1 MFRMSEQNLP
11 ITMRDTAFASSTWE
25 DSDDAFS
32 LPDGDLY
39 SLAGAMR
46 RHRVTLDST
55 TLIVTD
61 ADVDDEEFDS
71 APEEEEEEGDGDDFP
86 DKYDEILNY
95 YDDDGDVPAE
105 VKEPFHEGDNDNST
119 CHHQHHEV
127 GGDDSAEDESSSS
140 DCSSEEEDE
149 EDDEELNDDQA
160 EEGVEEEEEEEEVS
174 GEEAEEEEENE
185 DSADEAE
192 EEESED
198 DAEVQADEDGSI
210 SEYETDED
218 SLDACPDPSD
228 DESSCSSVPPHIL
241 HGDDGDRRHELFL
254 PVDVSP
260 STESLKYEEE
270 EDENSEDDDDYSSDE
285 DGVDNNDQDDDRDDV
300 PRYQQR
306 TYIIGQNNRN
316 SGRPRM
322 WGGCP
327 SGTSVSSSSSSGS
340 SRESGSF
347 SSSSS
352 SSKKRKKSEASSGRR
367 GVTFND
373 SVTVHPVFKPAAYT
387 PSMVTSMYTKRDE
400 LRVNKLRNK
409 REFAYEHHDWRS
421 AVEEEEMEANDKG
434 ELVHPAHAAE
444 KKKCGGRA
452 PSPRNV
458 VQTYSSALG
467 GYVIG
472 GMSGSA
478 VAHRAK
484 RMRMY
489 YP

>member
-1 MFRMSEQNLP
+1 MSEQNLP
-11 ITMRDTAFASSTWE
+11 ITMRDTAFVSSTWE
-25 DSDDAFS
+25 DSDEAFS
-32 LPDGDLY
+32 LPGGDFH
-39 SLAGAMR
+39 SLAGGIR
-46 RHRVTLDST
+46 RHRMTLDST
-55 TLIVTD
+55 TIVTD
-61 ADVDDEEFDS
+61 AYVDDEGFDS
-71 APEEEEEEGDGDDFP
+71 APEDEEEEEEEGDDGDDFQ
-86 DKYDEILNY
+86 DEYDEILNY

-105 VKEPFHEGDNDNST
+105 VKVPFHEGGDNDDST
-119 CHHQHHEV
+119 CHHQQHEV

-140 DCSSEEEDE
+140 DCSSEEEEEE
-149 EDDEELNDDQA
+149 EDDEELSDDQA
-160 EEGVEEEEEEEEVS
+160 EEGVDEEEEGS
-174 GEEAEEEEENE
+174 GEEAEDEEESD
-185 DSADEAE
+185 DSAEEAE
-192 EEESED
+192 EEESEE
-198 DAEVQADEDGSI
+198 DAEVQPDEEGSV

-218 SLDACPDPSD
+218 SLDACRDQSD
-228 DESSCSSVPPHIL
+228 DESSCCSVPPRVL
-241 HGDDGDRRHELFL
+241 HFDESDFRHELFL
-254 PVDVSP
+254 PSDVSP

-270 EDENSEDDDDYSSDE
+270 EDEDSEDDDDYSSDE
-285 DGVDNNDQDDDRDDV
+285 DCVDKDQDDDRDDV

-306 TYIIGQNNRN
+306 TYIIGKNNRN

-322 WGGCP
+322 WDGFP
-327 SGTSVSSSSSSGS
+327 SSASVSSSSSSSGS
-340 SRESGSF
+340 SRGSG

-352 SSKKRKKSEASSGRR
+352 SSKKRKKPEGSSDRR

-373 SVTVHPVFKPAAYT
+373 SVTVYPVFKTAVYT

-409 REFAYEHHDWRS
+409 REFAYEHHDWRN
-421 AVEEEEMEANDKG
+421 AAEEEEMEANDRG
-434 ELVHPAHAAE
+434 ELIHPAHASE
-444 KKKCGGRA
+444 KRKCGGRA